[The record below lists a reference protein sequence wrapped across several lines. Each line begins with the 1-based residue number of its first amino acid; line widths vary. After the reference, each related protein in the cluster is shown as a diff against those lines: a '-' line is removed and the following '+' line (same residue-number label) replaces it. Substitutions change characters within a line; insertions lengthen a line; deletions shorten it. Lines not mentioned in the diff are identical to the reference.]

1 LCAPQRRSSGR
12 ARQRAFFI
20 TNIEIASSQKR
31 TTSEAIVGVG
41 GFAIRVWL
49 NIPEGVWISGGSKA
63 LARL

>member
-31 TTSEAIVGVG
+31 TTGEAIVGVG

-49 NIPEGVWISGGSKA
+49 NIPEGVRISGGSKA